1 MRLYDQHLH
10 SRHSFDCRTEPAAN
24 VKAALAR
31 GLAGLTFTEHFDTH
45 PDEWEDC
52 VYDDGA
58 YSATI
63 RQLREEYGDRIF
75 IGKGI
80 EVCYQPQRMDFI
92 LDFLA
97 SHEFDLVLLS
107 VHYFGDKPVHVKEAW
122 QGLSVE
128 EGSRRY
134 FDYVLQSVKFCRD
147 LHGRCGRVFDV
158 LSHLDFVKRYTKR
171 FFGTDDVSCCADLID
186 QILSTCI
193 EADLIPEINTSTL
206 RQNLDETMPGDQTVI
221 RYGQL
226 GGTAMSLGS
235 DAHTPEGVGSGFSK
249 ALSMLTTAGIDR
261 LAIFKNR
268 EREDVLFPREK
279 AEDDYF

>member
-1 MRLYDQHLH
+1 M
-10 SRHSFDCRTEPAAN
+10 DCRSDPVDNVRVAIAA
-24 VKAALAR
+24 
-31 GLAGLTFTEHFDTH
+31 GLTGLTFTEHFDTH
-45 PDEWEDC
+45 PDDWAAC
-52 VYDDGA
+52 VYDDEAYGETIDRLRRDFGA
-58 YSATI
+58 
-63 RQLREEYGDRIF
+63 QIF

-80 EVCYQPQRMDFI
+80 EVCYQPHRMDFI

-128 EGSRRY
+128 DGLRRY
-134 FDYVLQSVKFCRD
+134 FDYVLRAVKFCRD
-147 LHGRCGRVFDV
+147 LHGRGARVFDV

-171 FFGTDDVSCCADLID
+171 FFGTDDVSCCGDLID
-186 QILSTCI
+186 RILATCI

-226 GGTAMSLGS
+226 GGKAMSLGS
-235 DAHTPEGVGSGFSK
+235 DAHTAEGVGTGFDK
-249 ALSMLTTAGIDR
+249 ALSMLTAAGIDR
-261 LAIFKNR
+261 LAVFKNR
-268 EREDVLFPREK
+268 QREDVLFPQ
-279 AEDDYF
+279 

>member
-1 MRLYDQHLH
+1 M
-10 SRHSFDCRTEPAAN
+10 
-24 VKAALAR
+24 KAALAR

-52 VYDDGA
+52 VYDDKA

-80 EVCYQPQRMDFI
+80 EVCYQPNRMDFI

-128 EGSRRY
+128 DGLRRY
-134 FDYVLQSVKFCRD
+134 FDYMLRAVKFCRD
-147 LHGRCGRVFDV
+147 LHGRGGRVFDV

-186 QILSTCI
+186 QILATCI

-226 GGTAMSLGS
+226 GGKAMSLGS
-235 DAHTPEGVGSGFSK
+235 DAHTAEGVGTGFDK
-249 ALSMLTTAGIDR
+249 ALSMLTAAGIAR
-261 LAIFKNR
+261 LAVFKNR
-268 EREDVLFPREK
+268 QREDVLFPQ
-279 AEDDYF
+279 